1 MEKKIIKVPIEVSA
15 RHLHITAEDFNFL
28 FEKKEPSFL
37 KKLGQNQF
45 AAKETVE
52 LINKQKSIKKVRVVA
67 PFRDKTQVEISVTD
81 AINLG
86 IKPVIRISG
95 SLKNTPAI
103 EIKSPRGKLRIKEGV
118 IVAQRHLHL
127 NSNEAKKLGLKNK
140 DIISVLAKG
149 KRSVL
154 FNNVVV
160 RVSSQYNLCVHL
172 DSDEGNAAGIF
183 KKGTGYLIYYCL
195 KYPRKS
201 AF

>member
-1 MEKKIIKVPIEVSA
+1 MEKKIIKVPIEISA
-15 RHLHITAEDFNFL
+15 RHIHLTPKDFKTLFGKNQPTFL
-28 FEKKEPSFL
+28 R
-37 KKLGQNQF
+37 KLGQQQF

-52 LINKQKSIKKVRVVA
+52 IINKDKLIKRIRVVA
-67 PFRDKTQVEISVTD
+67 PFRDQTQVEISVTD

-103 EIKSPRGKLRIKEGV
+103 QVKGPKGKLRIKQGI

-127 NSNEAKKLGLKNK
+127 NPNEAKKFGLKHK
-140 DIISVLAKG
+140 DIISVLAKT

-183 KKGTGYLIYYCL
+183 KKGMGYLTRL
-195 KYPRKS
+195 PSGR
-201 AF
+201 

>member
-1 MEKKIIKVPIEVSA
+1 MEKKIIKVPIEISA
-15 RHLHITAEDFNFL
+15 RHTHLTSKDFKTL
-28 FEKKEPSFL
+28 FKKSRPTFL
-37 KKLGQNQF
+37 KKLGQQQF
-45 AAKETVE
+45 SAEETVE
-52 LINKQKSIKKVRVVA
+52 IINKDKSIKRIRVVA
-67 PFRDKTQVEISVTD
+67 SFRDKTQVEISVTD

-103 EIKSPRGKLRIKEGV
+103 EIKSPRGKLKIKEGV

-127 NSNEAKKLGLKNK
+127 NPNEAKKFGLKHK

-183 KKGTGYLIYYCL
+183 KKGTGYLI
-195 KYPRKS
+195 KS
-201 AF
+201 